1 MAIFPSVELEVA
13 PQQPPRLKAIHTKEH
28 PRQAPPYHRA
38 VLCFIFRDANIDS
51 ELPKNPKPNSAQ
63 VRKSDRVPL
72 PCGSLEPLLGV
83 IEDNNSSPEDT
94 AWKTIKKQT
103 TIPPSSLSVLRYG
116 KSFLS
121 ETSSIGQRC
130 LFYPFAFHLNTLSG
144 LSTDVDNTRLDRSI
158 CGWNNH
164 EPNVYDSMDGHY
176 FGQGLRKVWFEIDL
190 GPTPGKV
197 LASGLKQLQHDHESG
212 ARKLAAVSVNILR
225 AVVAHLDDPITLSG
239 PWWQKARMTAWHL
252 WKNGRQ
258 SMDAAILSFL
268 LMTLTEI
275 ETLLLTLGPEEP
287 CDKRQVSE
295 LFDRIQKKIRSYKLR
310 LSYNF
315 GSYAMSKIS
324 RAGCIP
330 KHLTIITLSASC
342 TIRECITQLVRIS
355 GVRSVEIRVLESRPL
370 FEGVSLASSILEHL
384 EKEPNSPKV
393 DVSIFTDASVALA
406 AQNADFLLLAADRI
420 AADGSVSN
428 KTGSLPAA
436 LSVRHVSPSAD
447 IIVVSELDKVA
458 MQSCDT
464 EAHTMENNESSEVVD
479 AWQQS
484 ETVKGLGVIEQK
496 IQRKGRQV
504 TVNVPNVYFEWVPP
518 TLIDAYICEDGVKLP
533 SDFRNRSQWIK
544 EQCERYFDNNL

>member
-1 MAIFPSVELEVA
+1 MAIFTSFEHETA
-13 PQQPPRLKAIHTKEH
+13 TQQPSQLKSVQIQDHL
-28 PRQAPPYHRA
+28 RQEPPYHRA
-38 VLCFIFRDANIDS
+38 VLCYIVRGANIEQ
-51 ELPKNPKPNSAQ
+51 ELPKSPKANSAQ
-63 VRKSDRVPL
+63 VRKSDRVAL
-72 PCGSLEPLLGV
+72 PCGPLEPLLGV
-83 IEDNNSSPEDT
+83 IEDNSSSPLDT
-94 AWKTIKKQT
+94 AWKTIRKQT
-103 TIPPSSLSVLRYG
+103 SIPPSSLSVLRYG
-116 KSFLS
+116 KSFFS
-121 ETSSIGQRC
+121 ATSSIGQKC

-144 LSTDVDNTRLDRSI
+144 LSTEVDKLRLDQSI
-158 CGWNNH
+158 CEWDNRD
-164 EPNVYDSMDGHY
+164 PNPYDLMDSHY
-176 FGQGLRKVWFEIDL
+176 HGQGLRKIWFEIDL
-190 GPTPGKV
+190 GPTPGKM

-225 AVVAHLDDPITLSG
+225 AVLVNLDDPITLG
-239 PWWQKARMTAWHL
+239 GTWWQKARITAWHL

-275 ETLLLTLGPEEP
+275 ETFLLTMGPEET
-287 CDKRQVSE
+287 CDKLHISE

-324 RAGCIP
+324 RTGSIP
-330 KHLTIITLSASC
+330 KHLKILTLSASH
-342 TIRECITQLVRIS
+342 TIRECIAQLVRIS
-355 GVRSVEIRVLESRPL
+355 GAQSIDICVLESRPL
-370 FEGVSLASSILEHL
+370 FEGVSLASSILEYL
-384 EKEPNSPKV
+384 ENEPNSPKV
-393 DVSIFTDASVALA
+393 DVSIFTDASVAFA
-406 AQNADFLLLAADRI
+406 AQGVDFLLLAADRI

-464 EAHTMENNESSEVVD
+464 EAHTMENNESSEVLD

-496 IQRKGRQV
+496 IQKKSRQV
-504 TVNVPNVYFEWVPP
+504 SVNVPNVYFEWVPP

-533 SDFRNRSQWIK
+533 SDFRKRSQWIK
-544 EQCERYFDNNL
+544 EQCERYFDHDL

>member
-1 MAIFPSVELEVA
+1 MAVFTSVELEA
-13 PQQPPRLKAIHTKEH
+13 ATQQPSRLKSLQTKEH
-28 PRQAPPYHRA
+28 PRPAPPYHRA
-38 VLCFIFRDANIDS
+38 VLCFIFRDANIEQ

-72 PCGSLEPLLGV
+72 PCDPLEPLLGV
-83 IEDNNSSPEDT
+83 IEDKNSSPMDT

-144 LSTDVDNTRLDRSI
+144 LSTDIDSLRLDRSI
-158 CGWNNH
+158 CGWNSH
-164 EPNVYDSMDGHY
+164 EPNVYDLMDSHY

-190 GPTPGKV
+190 GAAPGKV

-225 AVVAHLDDPITLSG
+225 AVLAHLDDPIVLSG

-268 LMTLTEI
+268 LMTLTDI
-275 ETLLLTLGPEEP
+275 ETLLLTMGPAET

-295 LFDRIQKKIRSYKLR
+295 LFDRVQKKIRSYKLR

-315 GSYAMSKIS
+315 GSYVMSKIS
-324 RAGCIP
+324 RTGCIP

-355 GVRSVEIRVLESRPL
+355 GAQSVEIRVLESRPL
-370 FEGVSLASSILEHL
+370 FEGVSLASAILEHL

-406 AQNADFLLLAADRI
+406 AQNVDFLLLAADRI

-484 ETVKGLGVIEQK
+484 ETVKGLSVIEQK

>member
-1 MAIFPSVELEVA
+1 MAIFTSFELEA
-13 PQQPPRLKAIHTKEH
+13 ATQQPSPLKSVQIKDR
-28 PRQAPPYHRA
+28 PRQEPPYRRA
-38 VLCFIFRDANIDS
+38 VLCFIVRGANIEP
-51 ELPKNPKPNSAQ
+51 ELPKSPKPNSAQ
-63 VRKSDRVPL
+63 VRKSDRATL
-72 PCGSLEPLLGV
+72 PCGPLETLLGI
-83 IEDNNSSPEDT
+83 IEDNSSSPVDT

-103 TIPPSSLSVLRYG
+103 TIPPSSLSVFRYG
-116 KSFLS
+116 KSFFS
-121 ETSSIGQRC
+121 ETSSIGQKC

-144 LSTDVDNTRLDRSI
+144 LSTEVDNSRRNQSMG
-158 CGWNNH
+158 GWDNH
-164 EPNVYDSMDGHY
+164 ESNLYDLLDSHY
-176 FGQGLRKVWFEIDL
+176 YGQGLRKVWFEIDL
-190 GPTPGKV
+190 GPAPGKM

-225 AVVAHLDDPITLSG
+225 AVLVHLDDPITLSG
-239 PWWQKARMTAWHL
+239 TWWQKARMTAWHL

-268 LMTLTEI
+268 LMALTEI
-275 ETLLLTLGPEEP
+275 EAFLLTTGPEET
-287 CDKRQVSE
+287 CDKLHISE

-324 RAGCIP
+324 RTGSVP
-330 KHLTIITLSASC
+330 KHLKILTLSASC
-342 TIRECITQLVRIS
+342 TIRECIAQLAQIS
-355 GVRSVEIRVLESRPL
+355 DAQSIEIRVLESRPL
-370 FEGVSLASSILEHL
+370 FEGVSLASSLLEYL
-384 EKEPNSPKV
+384 ENEPNIPKV
-393 DVSIFTDASVALA
+393 NVSIFTDASVALA
-406 AQNADFLLLAADRI
+406 AQDVDFLLLAADRI

-436 LSVRHVSPSAD
+436 LSVRHVSPSAG

-464 EAHTMENNESSEVVD
+464 EAHTMENNESSEVLD

-533 SDFRNRSQWIK
+533 SDFRKRSQWIK